1 MENYERIF
9 SFLWKLKQITEMLKD
24 LWVLQSKQASKI
36 RKLKNNELNE
46 MHHKAYLLRNTMNHF
61 MTNLHGYL
69 MVAIESSWKKFD
81 EVINSITNFDDI
93 LNIHKNFQLEILEI
107 TFNTASEQ
115 PTKAIIIDIFA
126 AINTFRIIY

>member
-1 MENYERIF
+1 
-9 SFLWKLKQITEMLKD
+9 
-24 LWVLQSKQASKI
+24 
-36 RKLKNNELNE
+36 